1 MKHKFLSIC
10 ILFFLIF
17 NICFYSFAEETNSTF
32 LPSNETNIISDD
44 VQTNNDISITAQA
57 CSLVDVDSGKF
68 LFEKNAT
75 EKMYP
80 ASTTKLLTA
89 IVVLEKCNDLSQKA
103 NVSYYSVH
111 SIPYSYSIA
120 NLHEGESFTIDELLH
135 VLLIASAN
143 DAAFVLAEYI
153 ANNGNN
159 YPVDSNSSS
168 KETFD
173 KSISIFSNM
182 MNEKASSL
190 GCTSSHFVNPNGIHN
205 EDCYTTAHDLALI
218 GKYAYSNST
227 IRNIVNNLKYELPH
241 TAIFNEDRIF
251 QTTNT
256 LLRKDKKTYYEYA
269 NGLKTGYTDSAKS
282 CIIASAK
289 KDNRNL
295 VAVVLGGNTGH
306 NDDSRDADCKKLFEY
321 GFNNFSLS
329 KLVDE
334 KETIKHITIINGTKE
349 SNQLDIYSSKSLN
362 VLIKNGE
369 AIDVTPEINITKSL
383 APITQG
389 EVIGTIKYTVD
400 GTNYTSELIAS
411 HDVYVSDY
419 KNILLILIVFF
430 VFVLICFILFSRPR
444 KKKSNKYKH
453 GKHVNSK
460 RNFDHNKYM
469 Y

>member
-1 MKHKFLSIC
+1 MYFI
-10 ILFFLIF
+10 FLIF

-251 QTTNT
+251 KQ
-256 LLRKDKKTYYEYA
+256 
-269 NGLKTGYTDSAKS
+269 
-282 CIIASAK
+282 
-289 KDNRNL
+289 
-295 VAVVLGGNTGH
+295 
-306 NDDSRDADCKKLFEY
+306 
-321 GFNNFSLS
+321 
-329 KLVDE
+329 
-334 KETIKHITIINGTKE
+334 
-349 SNQLDIYSSKSLN
+349 Q
-362 VLIKNGE
+362 
-369 AIDVTPEINITKSL
+369 
-383 APITQG
+383 
-389 EVIGTIKYTVD
+389 
-400 GTNYTSELIAS
+400 
-411 HDVYVSDY
+411 
-419 KNILLILIVFF
+419 
-430 VFVLICFILFSRPR
+430 ILF
-444 KKKSNKYKH
+444 
-453 GKHVNSK
+453 
-460 RNFDHNKYM
+460 
-469 Y
+469 